1 MGDECSV
8 QEEEARRRVGV
19 TNNHEKVSL
28 QQFTASLGTTDIF
41 HQSMGR
47 VCSRLI
53 WSTWKISVSRFD

>member
-1 MGDECSV
+1 MGYECSV
-8 QEEEARRRVGV
+8 QDEEARRRVGV
-19 TNNHEKVSL
+19 TKNYKKGSL
-28 QQFTASLGTTDIF
+28 QQFTASLGTVDIL